1 MKKLATMFLFLIIGF
16 FFGCSTTQNI
26 VANTEKEVG
35 RNVSENNVETD
46 GVYQKIIDWSGKL
59 DGESSTPS
67 WMKTM
72 KRGNAIAYC
81 NEYGLQSKLNR
92 KWITPSCSESY
103 ISYEDGLIAAQA
115 NSFAALGEE
124 IATEINSSLSSS
136 ITDGQKSNIRRVVTS
151 SINKVT
157 GLSYE
162 GNFWRCVEE
171 KDNHGN
177 KIRKYY
183 VFAFYSMEQN
193 LYQSQLKASLLG
205 ILDSKNLSIEEVDA
219 VAAATKQIMD
229 KEKRESEVVEKAKER
244 ELERQLKEY
253 ETTQK
258 LAEEETK
265 QVRANSVARQS
276 EAKYS
281 AMSSVASEKSAAL
294 QTSAANNMT
303 ISDARA
309 YLLENF

>member
-1 MKKLATMFLFLIIGF
+1 MKKIAYLFLTILLVLF
-16 FFGCSTTQNI
+16 LGCSTTQN
-26 VANTEKEVG
+26 VVSSVQDVTSK
-35 RNVSENNVETD
+35 NVTENNVEV
-46 GVYQKIIDWSGKL
+46 GGNYQKIIDWSGKL
-59 DGESSTPS
+59 DGESATPS

-72 KRGNAIAYC
+72 KRGNALAYC
-81 NEYGLQSKLNR
+81 NEYGLQSKINR
-92 KWITPSCSESY
+92 KWITPSCAESY

-115 NSFAALGEE
+115 NAFAALGEE

-136 ITDGQKSNIRRVVTS
+136 ITDGQKSNIRRIVTS

-162 GNFWRCVEE
+162 GVFWRCVEE
-171 KDNHGN
+171 KDNQGN
-177 KIRKYY
+177 KFRKYY
-183 VFAFYSMEQN
+183 VFAFYSMDQN
-193 LYQSQLKASLLG
+193 MYQTQLKAALLG

-229 KEKRESEVVEKAKER
+229 KEQRESEAVEKAKER

-253 ETTQK
+253 ETAQK

-265 QVRANSVARQS
+265 QSRADSIARQTEAKFSALSDVAAEKSFALENSVS
-276 EAKYS
+276 
-281 AMSSVASEKSAAL
+281 
-294 QTSAANNMT
+294 NNMT